1 MKYYKAAKN
10 IFNKGTIAMKRFN
23 MLLIHQFHLGIKPR
37 EIFTNVHKYT
47 YALCRNFN
55 FLITFY

>member
-47 YALCRNFN
+47 
-55 FLITFY
+55 